1 MTEVI
6 IKIKT
11 YRKFIIHRGW
21 VHRSVIYMKANGVFK
36 SVNKSGERL
45 KGNNRK
51 LGGKSDDRK
60 GSKVQ
65 KSNTG
70 GLYSVSD
77 VKGLD

>member
-1 MTEVI
+1 ME
-6 IKIKT
+6 
-11 YRKFIIHRGW
+11 
-21 VHRSVIYMKANGVFK
+21 ANGVFK
-36 SVNKSGERL
+36 SINKSGERL

>member
-1 MTEVI
+1 
-6 IKIKT
+6 
-11 YRKFIIHRGW
+11 
-21 VHRSVIYMKANGVFK
+21 MKANGVFK
-36 SVNKSGERL
+36 SINKSGENL

-51 LGGKSDDRK
+51 LSGKSDDRK

-65 KSNTG
+65 KSNTC

>member
-6 IKIKT
+6 IKIKK
-11 YRKFIIHRGW
+11 YKKFIIHRGW
-21 VHRSVIYMKANGVFK
+21 VHRSVIDMKANGVFK
-36 SVNKSGERL
+36 SINKSGENL

-51 LGGKSDDRK
+51 LSGKSDDRK

-65 KSNTG
+65 KSNTC